1 MDRANALRSSRLLLL
16 SRSVYHVLLETN
28 HRDAPLF
35 FYTMLQECGLI

>member
-16 SRSVYHVLLETN
+16 SRSVYHVPLETN

-35 FYTMLQECGLI
+35 PMMLQGCGLI